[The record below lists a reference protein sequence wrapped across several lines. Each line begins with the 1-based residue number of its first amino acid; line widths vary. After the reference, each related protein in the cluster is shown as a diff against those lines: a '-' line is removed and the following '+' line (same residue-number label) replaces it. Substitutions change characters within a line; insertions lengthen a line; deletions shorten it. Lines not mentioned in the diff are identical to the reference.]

1 MHPRQVLCQSLGFG
15 LGLLIPF
22 VIGCGPNLP
31 DRVQPSAEARI
42 AKLAS
47 ICSKY
52 ATKQRKKPASID
64 ELKSWA
70 KQLSKPELEQ
80 LGLEDPD
87 TAFVSPRDN
96 QPYVLVKT
104 PGAGPGDVIAYERTG
119 QGGMHYIVTPY
130 GRAFELDDAELKRR
144 VPSAK

>member
-1 MHPRQVLCQSLGFG
+1 MHPRRVFRDFIVFG
-15 LGLLIPF
+15 VGLSVPF

-52 ATKQRKKPASID
+52 AVKQNKKPANID

-70 KQLSKPELEQ
+70 KRLSKAELDQ
-80 LGLEDPD
+80 LGIEDPD
-87 TAFVSPRDN
+87 AAFVSPRDH
-96 QPYVLVKT
+96 QPYVLVKS
-104 PGAGPGDVIAYERTG
+104 PGAGPGDVIAYEKTG
-119 QGGMHYIVTPY
+119 EGGMHYIVTPY

>member
-1 MHPRQVLCQSLGFG
+1 MHPRQVLCDCLVFG
-15 LGLLIPF
+15 LGLFIPF

-47 ICSKY
+47 LCSKY

-70 KQLSKPELEQ
+70 KQLSKTELDQ
-80 LGLEDPD
+80 LGIEDPD

-104 PGAGPGDVIAYERTG
+104 PGAGPGDVIAYE
-119 QGGMHYIVTPY
+119 
-130 GRAFELDDAELKRR
+130 
-144 VPSAK
+144 